1 MTDTTFKANSKSDD
15 YLIRHFFEEF
25 VSVCQDYYFPNLL
38 AKIQLE
44 RKVSP
49 VKNAHLDQ
57 ESGNF
62 VGDDVTKSQ
71 GRAIY

>member
-38 AKIQLE
+38 AKI
-44 RKVSP
+44 
-49 VKNAHLDQ
+49 
-57 ESGNF
+57 
-62 VGDDVTKSQ
+62 
-71 GRAIY
+71 